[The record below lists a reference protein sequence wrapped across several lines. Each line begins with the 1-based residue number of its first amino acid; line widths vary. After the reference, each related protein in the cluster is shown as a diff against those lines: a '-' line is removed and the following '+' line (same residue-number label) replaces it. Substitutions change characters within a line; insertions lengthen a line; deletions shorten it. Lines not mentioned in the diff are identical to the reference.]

1 MDKEIDMTKQGM
13 MDNAQHIAGI
23 MVGRALRFLGLRYSK
38 EHRGS
43 RWFSTVAANLAAD
56 GEPMQWLPY
65 R

>member
-13 MDNAQHIAGI
+13 IDNAQHIAGI

-38 EHRGS
+38 EDRGS

-56 GEPMQWLPY
+56 GVQQAWMPY

>member
-13 MDNAQHIAGI
+13 INNAQHIAGI
-23 MVGRALRFLGLRYSK
+23 IVGRALRFLGLRYSK
-38 EHRGS
+38 EDRGS

-56 GEPMQWLPY
+56 GEPMQWMPY